1 MESMNNLID
10 QTRQQVRRVMNSMAS
25 IINRLSRGRVTP
37 NMITILGLLGHF
49 LVAWLIANQVFIW
62 SGILLVIFGLLDAID
77 GSLARIQGSASK
89 KGMLLDSITDRIK
102 EVVIYAGI
110 AYALVTSGEIF
121 YTVWVVI
128 ACGLSTIVS
137 YINAWGEVVS
147 KKSNKASS
155 HETNTT
161 FRNGIMTYDVRMFTL
176 VIGLLS
182 GYLKQAVLV
191 VAILSLVTIYQRFS
205 LVVNKVDDV

>member
-10 QTRQQVRRVMNSMAS
+10 QTRQQVRRVMNSIAS
-25 IINRLSRGRVTP
+25 IINRLSQGRVTP

-89 KGMLLDSITDRIK
+89 KGMLLDSVTDRIK
-102 EVVIYAGI
+102 EVVLYAGI

-137 YINAWGEVVS
+137 YINAWGELYQ
-147 KKSNKASS
+147 
-155 HETNTT
+155 
-161 FRNGIMTYDVRMFTL
+161 RNQI
-176 VIGLLS
+176 
-182 GYLKQAVLV
+182 KQAHTKQ
-191 VAILSLVTIYQRFS
+191 IQPSETE
-205 LVVNKVDDV
+205 